1 MNVNVQKVW
10 YWFARWVCRWFFMLC
25 FDVRFYGRQN
35 IPETGGVL
43 LLSNHQSFLD
53 PPLCGIGV
61 DRHFS
66 YVARD
71 TLFTNPVFGWLI
83 SSVNV
88 SAIKRDTADIAAI
101 KLFIEKL
108 RAGNA
113 VVLFP
118 EATRSHDGKIAD
130 VKPGFGLL
138 SRRANV
144 PIVPIVIDGAFECWP
159 RTKKMFS
166 PGRITVVYG
175 DLIPP
180 EKIKEMGDEK
190 FAAYLTDI
198 LRKMQNET
206 RARFGKEPLRY

>member
-1 MNVNVQKVW
+1 
-10 YWFARWVCRWFFMLC
+10 MLC

>member
-1 MNVNVQKVW
+1 MKVNIQKIW
-10 YWFARWVCRWFFMLC
+10 YWFARWMCRVFFILF
-25 FDVRFYGRQN
+25 FDVRFYGREN

-61 DRHFS
+61 ERHFS

-88 SAIKRDTADIAAI
+88 SPIKRDAADIAAI
-101 KLFIEKL
+101 KMFIEKL
-108 RAGNA
+108 KAGNA

-118 EATRSHDGKIAD
+118 EATRTHDGKIAE

-159 RTKKMFS
+159 RTKKNFS

-180 EKIKEMGDEK
+180 EKVKEMGDEK
-190 FAAYLTDI
+190 FAIYLTGV
-198 LRKMQNET
+198 LRQMQNET
-206 RARFGKEPLRY
+206 RIKFGKEPVRY

>member
-1 MNVNVQKVW
+1 ML
-10 YWFARWVCRWFFMLC
+10 FF
-25 FDVRFYGRQN
+25 DIRFYGRQN

-61 DRHFS
+61 ERHFS

-108 RAGNA
+108 KAGNA

-118 EATRSHDGKIAD
+118 EATRTHDGKIAE

-159 RTKKMFS
+159 RTKKIFS
-166 PGRITVVYG
+166 PGRIAVVYG
-175 DLIPP
+175 EMIPP

-206 RARFGKEPLRY
+206 RARLGKIAIEY